1 MLGNKEQIISM
12 FLLLMHLPALLFIF
26 SALLCTWPKL
36 TFVYYRERDIH
47 SIRWCQILPLRG
59 CSCVMVNTS
68 GIKYHPFLLAIET
81 MKSPLRLRSSM
92 HKKTYIYER
101 FWDHVHIIF
110 MTFLY
115 SMKFSFSFF
124 FSLLSLKAHVAWVI

>member
-26 SALLCTWPKL
+26 SVLLYTWPKL

-92 HKKTYIYER
+92 HKKIYIYER

-115 SMKFSFSFF
+115 SMKFSFSF
-124 FSLLSLKAHVAWVI
+124 LLSLKAHVTWVI

>member
-81 MKSPLRLRSSM
+81 MKSPLRIAEFNAQENIHIWAFLRPC
-92 HKKTYIYER
+92 TYNIYD
-101 FWDHVHIIF
+101 FFI
-110 MTFLY
+110 LY
-115 SMKFSFSFF
+115 EVFF
-124 FSLLSLKAHVAWVI
+124 FFFFFFFPAFS